1 MDIDLSIALILGMVA
16 LLAGF
21 FDAIVGGGGLLTLP
35 ALFVAGLDPLSA
47 MATNKLQASC
57 ASVSATAAFAR
68 RGMIDWRAD
77 AGPAIA
83 SCMAGAAGALS
94 ISMIPRG
101 VLQAAIPLLLLAVA
115 AYFALS
121 PKVDERP
128 RKSRISR
135 YAFMLAV
142 VPIIGFYDGVFGPGT
157 GSFFMIAFMLLL
169 AQPLLT
175 AVCRSKLLNAACNVG
190 ALSVFML
197 NGALAIGTDH
207 VGGGDNGRAIG
218 RAVRLAL
225 RHTLDQAC
233 RHHRMLPDGV
243 EAALERRTPRA
254 SLDRGIARVGR
265 HSTSNSPLFEG
276 LLLSRSRTSSSI
288 RGSSGRYSFTWR

>member
-1 MDIDLSIALILGMVA
+1 MLDCWYVCSVIRRACIPSSFEPTHSSCAVKRLETFMDIDLSIALILGMVA

-175 AVCRSKLLNAACNVG
+175 AVCRSKLLNAACNVS

-197 NGALAIGTDH
+197 NGAVLWPLALIMSVAAITGAQLGARCALRFGTH
-207 VGGGDNGRAIG
+207 LIKPVVIIVCCLMALKLLWS
-218 RAVRLAL
+218 AEHPVRLWIEAL
-225 RHTLDQAC
+225 
-233 RHHRMLPDGV
+233 PG
-243 EAALERRTPRA
+243 
-254 SLDRGIARVGR
+254 
-265 HSTSNSPLFEG
+265 
-276 LLLSRSRTSSSI
+276 
-288 RGSSGRYSFTWR
+288 